1 MIDSGQ
7 SPTDPLAGR
16 RSKILLPV
24 NGTEVSRRAAE
35 TAFALARANAAQV
48 TVLYVTRAAAPA
60 AKRTER
66 QSTRAARRNDEAVL
80 KDIAALADRYGV
92 SVRRSIRGDSAPDE
106 AILKEAKRG
115 YDLIVL
121 GANRR
126 PGDTLFFGHTAA
138 AVLDGSSVPK
148 LFVAT

>member
-1 MIDSGQ
+1 MVDSHK
-7 SPTDPLAGR
+7 SPTDPLAKR
-16 RSKILLPV
+16 HSKILMPV

-35 TAFALARANAAQV
+35 MAFALARANDAQV
-48 TVLYVTRAAAPA
+48 TVLYVTRAAATA
-60 AKRTER
+60 RRADGR
-66 QSTRAARRNDEAVL
+66 SAGAARRNDEAVL
-80 KDIAALADRYGV
+80 KDIGALAERYGV
-92 SVRRSIRGDSAPDE
+92 SVRRSIRGDTAPDE

-126 PGDTLFFGHTAA
+126 PGNTLFFGNAAA
-138 AVLDGSSVPK
+138 AVLERLQIPK